1 MIYFYHGFEKYEKT
15 SHATTNMAIILRILK
30 YIQCTNETIQCRYNI
45 AQCKELC
52 YSIMLIKH
60 QANSSK
66 FIQEAFL
73 FLRVRQYPL
82 IEQSAE
88 CRLDVSFSFLVSA
101 SYS

>member
-1 MIYFYHGFEKYEKT
+1 MKLY
-15 SHATTNMAIILRILK
+15 M
-30 YIQCTNETIQCRYNI
+30 CRYNI

-60 QANSSK
+60 QANSRKS
-66 FIQEAFL
+66 IQQTIL
-73 FLRVRQYPL
+73 FLRDHKYLL